1 MILETKRLKAKEMTQ
16 NDFVNLASMLQ
27 DDEVMYAYEHQ
38 FTDEDVQVWLDRNI
52 DRYRK
57 YGFGL
62 WGISLKESDEFIGN
76 AGLSYQNVEGELVL
90 ELGYLLKKKFWKQG
104 YAGEITAEIIRYVF
118 EVLKEKEIY
127 SVIKSDNSASIKI
140 AERNG
145 MNKVKEFYTT
155 YYNGEMLHYLY
166 KLSV

>member
-1 MILETKRLKAKEMTQ
+1 MILETKRLKTREMSQ
-16 NDFVNLASMLQ
+16 NDFLDLASMLQ

-38 FTDEDVQVWLDRNI
+38 FTDEDVQVWLNRNI
-52 DRYRK
+52 DRYQK

-62 WGISLKESDEFIGN
+62 WGIYLKESEEFIGN
-76 AGLSYQNVEGELVL
+76 AGLTYQNVEGELVL

-104 YAGEITAEIIRYVF
+104 YAGEISEAIIRYTF
-118 EVLKEKEIY
+118 DTLKEKEIH
-127 SVIKSDNSASIKI
+127 SVIKSDNSASIKV

-145 MNKVKEFYTT
+145 MKKVKEFYTT

-166 KLSV
+166 KLCV